1 MAEYDVVIIGAGI
14 AGLVAGNY
22 LLDSGRRVVIVEQI
36 KYPGGCACTFGKQGF
51 KFDGAVHWIS
61 QAGEGGIV
69 KLILKEFGLD
79 GEVRFDRLPG
89 PPRVWLHDKKI
100 EFSFDRESIVKSLS
114 EAFPEESKNLDAFWK
129 ETEETLKQLWL
140 LVKREPSKMTP
151 FEKLLFNMSFPLKF
165 KKIAKY
171 HKKKA
176 SEVIAQYFRDKS
188 IRLALET
195 MGIFQNISF
204 VHYAW
209 FNSVALEG
217 DAYYP
222 AGGIRA
228 VPDALANRFISKGGE
243 IRYRCKA
250 EKIIFRDKKIAGVI
264 ANGEEIAAGIVVS
277 ASDATKT
284 FLNLVGEDK
293 LPAEFVSGLK
303 EWKVSDP
310 FFYVYLGLNFDL
322 RENGFDGSP
331 IWYIPKSIDKK
342 FPMLG
347 GNALGIGMPSLLDRS
362 LAPEG
367 KSVLILGMAASCAF
381 MDACPVRAEAGINY
395 RENEHYKAVKE
406 MVGEYLIDLAEE
418 AIPGLKEKIELKI
431 FATPHTFERYT
442 GNLHGASSG
451 WSMAADRQHKLSVK
465 TPIPGLYLA
474 GHCTMNPGG
483 VPAAFVSGK
492 LTAEEILKT
501 K

>member
-14 AGLVAGNY
+14 AGLVTGNY
-22 LLDSGRRVVIVEQI
+22 LVDSGKRVLIVEQI
-36 KYPGGCACTFGKQGF
+36 KYPGGCACTFGKQGY

-69 KLILKEFGLD
+69 KSILKDFGLD
-79 GEVRFDRLPG
+79 GEIRFDRLPS
-89 PPRVWLHDKKI
+89 PPQVWLHDKKI
-100 EFSFDRESIVKSLS
+100 KSSFGREGVVKALS
-114 EAFPEESKNLDAFWK
+114 DAFPYESGNLDVFWK
-129 ETEETLKQLWL
+129 ETEATLKQLWR
-140 LVKREPSKMTP
+140 LVKLQPSKMAP
-151 FEKLLFNMSFPLKF
+151 AGKFLFNLSFPLKF
-165 KKIAKY
+165 GKIAKY

-176 SEVIAQYFRDKS
+176 SEVIAQYFRDES
-188 IRLALET
+188 LRHVLEA
-195 MGIFQNISF
+195 MGIFQDISF

-250 EKIIFRDKKIAGVI
+250 EKIIFKDKKIAGII
-264 ANGEEIAAGIVVS
+264 ANGEEISVGTVVS

-284 FLNLVGEDK
+284 FLTLAGEEK
-293 LPAEFVSGLK
+293 LPLEFVSGLK
-303 EWKVSDP
+303 EWKVSEP
-310 FFYVYLGLNFDL
+310 FFYVYLGLNCSL
-322 RENGFDGSP
+322 REKGFDGSP
-331 IWYIPKSIDKK
+331 IWYIPEFIDKK

-347 GNALGIGMPSLLDRS
+347 GKALGIGMPSLLDGS

-381 MDACPVRAEAGINY
+381 MNSCPVRAEAGTNY

-406 MVGEYLIDLAEE
+406 RVGEYMIDIAEE
-418 AIPGLKEKIELKI
+418 AIPGLRENIDLKI

-451 WSMAADRQHKLSVK
+451 WSMAADQQHKLSVK
-465 TPIPGLYLA
+465 TPVPGLYLA
-474 GHCTMNPGG
+474 GHWTMNPGG

-492 LTAEEILKT
+492 LAAEEVLT
-501 K
+501 G

>member
-1 MAEYDVVIIGAGI
+1 MAQYDAVIIGGGV

-22 LLDSGRRVVIVEQI
+22 LLDSGKTVLIVEQI
-36 KYPGGCACTFGKQGF
+36 KYPGGCACTFGKQGY

-61 QAGEGGIV
+61 QAGDGGIV
-69 KLILKEFGLD
+69 KSILREFGLD
-79 GEVRFDRLPG
+79 GEVRFERLPA
-89 PPRVWLHDKKI
+89 PPRIWLADRKI
-100 EFSFDRESIVKSLS
+100 EPSFGREGIIKSFSV
-114 EAFPEESKNLDAFWK
+114 AFPDESRKLDAFWS
-129 ETEETLKQLWL
+129 ETEETLKQLWR
-140 LVKREPSKMTP
+140 LVKRQPSKMAP
-151 FEKLLFNMSFPLKF
+151 LEKLLFNLSFPFKF

-176 SEVIAQYFRDKS
+176 SDVIAENFSDARL
-188 IRLALET
+188 RLALET
-195 MGIFQNISF
+195 MGIFSDISF

-228 VPDALANRFISKGGE
+228 VPDALANRFVSRGGE

-250 EKIIFRDKKIAGVI
+250 EKIIFADKKISGVI
-264 ANGEEIAAGIVVS
+264 ANGEEISADIVVS

-284 FLNLVGEDK
+284 FLNLIGEEK

-303 EWKVSDP
+303 GWKVSEP
-310 FFYVYLGLNFDL
+310 FFYVYLGVDCDL
-322 RENGFDGSP
+322 RERGFDGTP
-331 IWYIPKSIDKK
+331 IWYIPKNIDRTSL
-342 FPMLG
+342 PMLG
-347 GNALGIGMPSLLDRS
+347 GKALGIGMPSLLERS

-367 KSVLILGMAASCAF
+367 KSVVILGMAASCAF
-381 MDACPVRAEAGINY
+381 MDGCPVRAEAGANY

-406 MVGEYLIDLAEE
+406 KVGEYLIDLAEE
-418 AIPGLKEKIELKI
+418 AIPGLREKIELKI

-451 WSMAADRQHKLSVK
+451 WSMAADQQHKLSVK

-474 GHCTMNPGG
+474 GHWTMNPGG

-492 LTAEEILKT
+492 LAAEEILKG
-501 K
+501 